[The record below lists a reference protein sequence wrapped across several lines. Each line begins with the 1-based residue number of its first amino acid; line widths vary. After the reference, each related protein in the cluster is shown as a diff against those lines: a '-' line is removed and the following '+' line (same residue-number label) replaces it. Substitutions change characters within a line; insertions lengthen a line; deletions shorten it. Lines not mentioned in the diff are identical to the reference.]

1 MKKRVLILLVVMLLT
16 VSGAMAAESKYSKYY
31 FSLGV
36 NLSKSD
42 YVYHGES
49 GTEGIFPKDPDKTGG
64 IAMGAEFRLNLGYF
78 RLDINGDF
86 SVLTPQF
93 LYFNGM
99 SDVGVSIDIKDVVG
113 IGFGLGPSMT
123 FMFFSD
129 GRTPIYID
137 TDDDYSTKEASI
149 FYAWVHSHFNYRI
162 TLDAIVGP
170 VMRVGLAYTFPTK
183 FNLELFKIGELNPFK
198 KGNIDS
204 GRLAVCLQ
212 MRLF

>member
-1 MKKRVLILLVVMLLT
+1 MKKRILILLFVMLLA
-16 VSGAMAAESKYSKYY
+16 VSGLWAESKTSKYF
-31 FSLGV
+31 FSVGV

-42 YVYHGES
+42 YVYHEES

-64 IAMGAEFRLNLGYF
+64 VAMGAEFRLNLGYF

-86 SVLTPQF
+86 SVLDPQF

-99 SDVGVSIDIKDVVG
+99 SDVGVTIDIKNVVG
-113 IGFGLGPSMT
+113 IGFGLGPKMT
-123 FMFFSD
+123 FMFYSD
-129 GRTPIYID
+129 GSTPTYID
-137 TDDDYSTKEASI
+137 VDDDYSTKDASI

-170 VMRVGLAYTFPTK
+170 VMRVGLAYTFPTQ
-183 FNLELFKIGELNPFK
+183 FNLELFKIAELNPFK

-204 GRLAVCLQ
+204 GKLAVCLQ